1 MLKVIEKNWLTLM
14 FIAMAVFCYNNY
26 GYARNISSSL
36 PHKNFFIVKNKNIK
50 VGDYILFKAPKNSA
64 YDGMFLVKQVL
75 GGNGDKVVVN
85 ERDVFINGKLAATA
99 KTHTKAGQ
107 VLTVASDSEITK
119 GSYFVA
125 NPHQDSYDS
134 RYLDFGL
141 IHEKD
146 ISGVAYA
153 LW

>member
-1 MLKVIEKNWLTLM
+1 MLTLIEKNWLTFM
-14 FIAMAVFCYNNY
+14 FIVMAVFCYNNY

-36 PHKNFFIVKNKNIK
+36 PHKNFFIIKTSKIK
-50 VGDYILFKAPKNSA
+50 VGDYILFKAPRNSA

-75 GGNGDKVVVN
+75 AGNGDKVTVS
-85 ERDVFINGKLAATA
+85 ERNVFINDKLAATA

>member
-1 MLKVIEKNWLTLM
+1 MLKLIEKNWLMLV
-14 FIAMAVFCYNNY
+14 FMAASVFCYNNY

-99 KTHTKAGQ
+99 KTHSKAGQ
-107 VLTVASDSEITK
+107 ALTVAHDTEITK

-125 NPHQDSYDS
+125 TTHHDSYDS

>member
-1 MLKVIEKNWLTLM
+1 M
-14 FIAMAVFCYNNY
+14 FIAIAVFCYNNY
-26 GYARNISSSL
+26 GYARNITSSL
-36 PHKNFFIVKNKNIK
+36 PHKNFFIVRNKNIK

-64 YDGMFLVKQVL
+64 YDGMFLIKQII
-75 GGNGDKVVVN
+75 GGDGDKVLVN
-85 ERDVFINGKLAATA
+85 ERDVFINDKLIATA

-107 VLTVASDSEITK
+107 VLTVAASAQITK

-125 NPHQDSYDS
+125 NLHQDSYDS

>member
-1 MLKVIEKNWLTLM
+1 MLVLIEKNWLTLM
-14 FIAMAVFCYNNY
+14 FIAVSVFCYNNY

-64 YDGMFLVKQVL
+64 YDGMFLIKQVL
-75 GGNGDKVVVN
+75 GGNGDKVAVKSC
-85 ERDVFINGKLAATA
+85 DVFINDKLAATA

-107 VLTVASDSEITK
+107 PLTVASDAQITN
-119 GSYFVA
+119 GSYFVVNA
-125 NPHQDSYDS
+125 HQDSYDS

>member
-1 MLKVIEKNWLTLM
+1 M
-14 FIAMAVFCYNNY
+14 FIAIAVFCYNNY

-36 PHKNFFIVKNKNIK
+36 PHKNFFIIKNKKIQA
-50 VGDYILFKAPKNSA
+50 GDYILFEAPKNSA
-64 YDGMFLVKQVL
+64 YDGMFLIKQVL
-75 GGNGDKVVVN
+75 GGNGDKVIVKS
-85 ERDVFINGKLAATA
+85 RDVFVNDKLAATA

-107 VLTVASDSEITK
+107 VLTVAHDIEITK

-125 NPHQDSYDS
+125 TTHQDSYDS

>member
-1 MLKVIEKNWLTLM
+1 MLTLIEKNWLTLM
-14 FIAMAVFCYNNY
+14 FIAFVVFCYNNY

-36 PHKNFFIVKNKNIK
+36 PHKNFFIVKNKKIK

-64 YDGMFLVKQVL
+64 YDGMFLIKQVL
-75 GGNGDKVVVN
+75 GGNGDKVTVN
-85 ERDVFINGKLAATA
+85 ERDVFINDKLAATA
-99 KTHTKAGQ
+99 KTHTKEGQ
-107 VLTVASDSEITK
+107 VLTVAADAQITK

-125 NPHQDSYDS
+125 TTHQDSYDS